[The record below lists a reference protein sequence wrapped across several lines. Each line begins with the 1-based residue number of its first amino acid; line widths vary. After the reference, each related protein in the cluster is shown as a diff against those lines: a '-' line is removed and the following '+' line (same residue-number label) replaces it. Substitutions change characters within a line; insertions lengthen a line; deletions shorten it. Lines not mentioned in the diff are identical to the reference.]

1 MKSRQPDYILLS
13 VIAILVVFGLI
24 MISSASVA
32 LSQEKFN
39 ESYYYLKNQ
48 LIRGVLPGLALAL
61 VAYFIPYQF
70 WRKLALPLLIIAIAG
85 LVLVFFPGVGLEY
98 GGSKRWLNIA
108 SVSFQPSELLKLPL
122 IIYLAAWLAT
132 KEKEIKNFTGGLMPF
147 LILVGIVC
155 LLILFEPDLGTTGV
169 IGFTAL
175 LIFIL
180 AGARISHVLLILAGG
195 IVLAWLSIKLNFFP
209 HATSRVQT
217 LLHPELDPKGIG
229 YQINQAVLALGS
241 GGMFGMGLG
250 QGLQK
255 FKYLP
260 NPASDSI
267 VAVIGEE
274 LGFIGIMALLLLFII
289 FTFRGLKIAQAAP
302 DDFGRLLAGGLT
314 GWIVVQALINISA
327 ICGLIPLTGITL
339 PFISLGGS
347 SLTITLIGMGI
358 LLNISKYSK
367 L

>member
-1 MKSRQPDYILLS
+1 MKSNQPDYILLA
-13 VIAILVVFGLI
+13 VIGILVIFGLI
-24 MISSASVA
+24 MVSSASIGQ
-32 LSQEKFN
+32 SQEKFQ
-39 ESYYYLKNQ
+39 ESYYYLKSQ
-48 LIRGVLPGLALAL
+48 LLKGLLPGLVLGFI
-61 VAYFIPYQF
+61 AYFFPY
-70 WRKLALPLLIIAIAG
+70 RHLKPLALPALIITIIG
-85 LVLVFFPGVGLEY
+85 LIMVFIPGIGKAQ
-98 GGSKRWLNIA
+98 GGAKRWITLGPI
-108 SVSFQPSELLKLPL
+108 VLQPSEFLKLSF
-122 IIYLAAWLAT
+122 IVYLSAWFSSKGKT
-132 KEKEIKNFTGGLMPF
+132 IKDFSQSLMPF
-147 LILVGIVC
+147 LIMVGLVAF
-155 LLILFEPDLGTTGV
+155 LIIMEPDIGTLGV
-169 IGFTAL
+169 IGFSS
-175 LIFIL
+175 IIIYFL
-180 AGARISHVLLILAGG
+180 AGARISHLGLIGFGSMVMFYLLTKFY
-195 IVLAWLSIKLNFFP
+195 S
-209 HATSRVQT
+209 HAANRLQVF
-217 LLHPELDPKGIG
+217 LHPELDPQGIG
-229 YQINQAVLALGS
+229 YQINQAILALGS
-241 GGMFGMGLG
+241 GGMFGLGLG

-347 SLTITLIGMGI
+347 SLAITLIGMGI

-367 L
+367 I